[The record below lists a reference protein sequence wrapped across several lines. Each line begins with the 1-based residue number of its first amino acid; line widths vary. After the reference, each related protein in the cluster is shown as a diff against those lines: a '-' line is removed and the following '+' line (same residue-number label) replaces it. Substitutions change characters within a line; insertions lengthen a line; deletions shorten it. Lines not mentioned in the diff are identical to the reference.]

1 MDRSTSPL
9 NYEELLNLPVLNGI
23 TIIGDKTIQD
33 YGLVPINDREVQEIF
48 LEIFGYIL

>member
-1 MDRSTSPL
+1 METSSQL

-33 YGLVPINDREVQEIF
+33 YGMVPINDREIQEVF